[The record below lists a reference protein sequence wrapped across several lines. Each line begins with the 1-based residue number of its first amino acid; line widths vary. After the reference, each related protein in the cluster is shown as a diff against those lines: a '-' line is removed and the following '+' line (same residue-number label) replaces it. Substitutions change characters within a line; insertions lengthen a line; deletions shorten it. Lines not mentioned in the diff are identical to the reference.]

1 MKYIDT
7 NGKEKNNKIYT
18 KDELLK
24 KYKNKYIDTYPI
36 YDYVSQEY
44 LYKVRSVKSKIWE
57 NHNLPEEEIRIT
69 NNLLN
74 N

>member
-44 LYKVRSVKSKIWE
+44 WKTIIYQKKK
-57 NHNLPEEEIRIT
+57 
-69 NNLLN
+69 
-74 N
+74 